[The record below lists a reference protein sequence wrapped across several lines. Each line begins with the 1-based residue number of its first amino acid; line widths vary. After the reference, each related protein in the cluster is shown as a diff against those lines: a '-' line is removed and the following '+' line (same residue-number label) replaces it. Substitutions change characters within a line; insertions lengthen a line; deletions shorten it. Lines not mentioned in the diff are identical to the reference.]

1 MGGIPHLGTLN
12 LPSQPLPPHH
22 IPRPN
27 HLNSDKS
34 IQQSGPSHLG
44 RKAALVI
51 NNGGIDSKCSQYNTR
66 RRCSA
71 QLIFWTTWR
80 CTARALPCL
89 LALQQRYWWD
99 LSSGGCCGRHG
110 GHASPTALDSTLAY
124 QWALSHFPSSP
135 GELKL
140 IRKESEWREALLGT
154 VCSSHQ
160 LLSSLHRPRS
170 L

>member
-12 LPSQPLPPHH
+12 LFSQPLPPHH

-27 HLNSDKS
+27 HLNSEKC

-44 RKAALVI
+44 IKAALAI

-89 LALQQRYWWD
+89 LALQQRYWWY
-99 LSSGGCCGRHG
+99 LSSGGCCGKHG
-110 GHASPTALDSTLAY
+110 GG
-124 QWALSHFPSSP
+124 LSHSTGLYLRIPVSPESLSFQPWWTQVDEEGEWVERGSSWNPLFFPP
-135 GELKL
+135 
-140 IRKESEWREALLGT
+140 T
-154 VCSSHQ
+154 PQ
-160 LLSSLHRPRS
+160 
-170 L
+170 